1 MSAPVSASGKV
12 RDIQIDVK
20 ESCNCCC
27 WKRRKRP
34 QELAVYVH
42 ESGIVEAFNPRRA
55 GINIH
60 ATYARSHDN
69 LTRVIGDMARHRLF
83 ELATVWEEAARRGV
97 AMNRDMPLM
106 MQTVRDLVDIIDEVS
121 TPKR

>member
-1 MSAPVSASGKV
+1 MAAPLTASSQV

-27 WKRRKRP
+27 WKKP
-34 QELAVYVH
+34 KFKSLPVYVH
-42 ESGIVEAFNPRRA
+42 ENGRVEAFNARRA
-55 GINIH
+55 GANIH

-69 LTRVIGDMARHRLF
+69 LTRVIGEMARHRLF
-83 ELATVWEEAARRGV
+83 ELATVWEEAAKRGV
-97 AMNRDMPLM
+97 SMNRDMPLM

-121 TPKR
+121 TPKH